1 MHGHQG
7 WARFIGPAFDWKQP
21 AGAFMSEKRVDR
33 RIGKTRDALANALF
47 ALIQRE
53 DWMAITIQSI
63 CDEADVARASFYAH
77 FDSKVGL
84 LDFMMERNLGSL
96 AAHLSAL
103 GTGGAGVLDWFV
115 DHVTSDRSRFARIV
129 LAPDAHPALTR
140 FKAIVKAQY
149 GQALLREGVAAREAQ
164 LNFIMGG
171 ATEMIMD
178 WSRTWRPQHVAA
190 LRRDVLAF
198 AAAVLAQPL
207 TNPRDGLVGGIAP

>member
-1 MHGHQG
+1 
-7 WARFIGPAFDWKQP
+7 
-21 AGAFMSEKRVDR
+21 MSEKRPDR

-53 DWMAITIQSI
+53 EWAVITIQSI

-84 LDFMMERNLGSL
+84 LDFMLERNLGSL
-96 AAHLSAL
+96 AAHLAGL
-103 GTGGAGVLDWFV
+103 GRGAPGILDWFV

-129 LAPDAHPALTR
+129 LAPDAHPALAR
-140 FKAIVKAQY
+140 FKAIVRTQY
-149 GQALLREGVAAREAQ
+149 AQALLQDGISASEAQ

-178 WSRTWRPQHVAA
+178 WSRHWRPQQVPA
-190 LRRDVLAF
+190 LRRDVLTF
-198 AAAVLAQPL
+198 AAAVLAYAGML
-207 TNPRDGLVGGIAP
+207 TDASNR